1 MGKGA
6 FERLAESIRQ
16 AGKIVRGE
24 MDASRE
30 FVIEIDEDLRNGL
43 ESKKIWAINV
53 SDEDD
58 SLIPRKVYEIE
69 LFAGLSNV
77 KVIDEEGEVLLCPKD
92 WFLPII
98 VPQIMSET
106 LARVA

>member
-1 MGKGA
+1 MSSQA
-6 FERLAESIRQ
+6 FKRLAESIRQ
-16 AGKIVRGE
+16 AGKIMRGE
-24 MDASRE
+24 MESSRE
-30 FVIEIDEDLRNGL
+30 FVVEIDEDLRKGL

-69 LFAGLSNV
+69 IFAGLSNV
-77 KVIDEEGEVLLCPKD
+77 KVIDEEGEVLLCPND

-98 VPQIMSET
+98 VPQIMSEA